1 MSSPE
6 VPKRAQVVGTGLI
19 GGSVAGALRRAG
31 WWVTVSDRDPQVAD
45 RAVALGLA
53 DQAGTDL
60 TAQLVVVAT
69 PVGDVAACA
78 REALEVFRHA
88 VVTDV
93 GSVKQPVTEAVSHPG
108 FVGGH
113 PMAGSEQDG
122 LDGARPTMFDGAVW
136 VLTPTD
142 DTDPTA
148 YALVHS
154 VAVSLGS
161 DVLTMSPEDH
171 DAVVAMVSH
180 VPHLTAATLMGLA
193 SRRGQDHTGLLRIA
207 AGGFRDMTRIAS
219 GRPGIWPDICGANRS
234 AILAVLDDLIEEL
247 GDVRSIVA
255 SGDRPALLDRLELAR
270 SARRSL
276 PVGAQAAAGLSEI
289 RVTVPDRPGQIALV
303 ATVASEQGVNL
314 FDIEIAHSAEGE
326 RGVIVVVIDAS
337 RADDLCEALADVG
350 LSTAVQEVS

>member
-6 VPKRAQVVGTGLI
+6 VPKRAQVVGAGLI
-19 GGSVAGALRRAG
+19 GGSVSGALRRAG
-31 WWVTVSDRDPQVAD
+31 WWVTVSDQD
-45 RAVALGLA
+45 RATAARAVELGLA
-53 DQAGTDL
+53 DHAGTD
-60 TAQLVVVAT
+60 AAAELVVVAT
-69 PVGDVAACA
+69 PVGDIA
-78 REALEVFRHA
+78 RCVLEAFATSPNA

-93 GSVKQPVTEAVSHPG
+93 GSVKQPVTEAVSHPR

-122 LDGARPTMFDGAVW
+122 LDGARPNMFDGAVW

-142 DTDPTA
+142 DTDPAA

-161 DVLTMSPEDH
+161 DVVTMSAEDH

-193 SRRGQDHTGLLRIA
+193 SRRGQDHTGLLRVA

-219 GRPGIWPDICGANRS
+219 GRPGIWPDICGANRL
-234 AILAVLDDLIEEL
+234 AILAVLDDLIDEL
-247 GDVRSIVA
+247 GDVRSIVEA
-255 SGDRPALLDRLELAR
+255 GDRSALLDRLELAR

-276 PVGAQAAAGLSEI
+276 PVGASAAYGLSEI

-303 ATVASEQGVNL
+303 ATVASDHGVNL
-314 FDIEIAHSAEGE
+314 FDIEIAHSAEGD

-337 RADDLCEALADVG
+337 RTDDLCGALAEVG